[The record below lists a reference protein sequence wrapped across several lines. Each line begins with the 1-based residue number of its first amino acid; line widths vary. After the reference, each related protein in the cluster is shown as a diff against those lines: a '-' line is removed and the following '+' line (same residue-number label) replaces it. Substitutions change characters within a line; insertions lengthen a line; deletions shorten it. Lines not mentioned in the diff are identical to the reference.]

1 MTKRE
6 STDSEVRERA
16 VVAYG
21 ESLRIP
27 PAALVLD
34 GFREWAH
41 SEGFP
46 ETGRV
51 DYLAGAI
58 EVEMSPEDL
67 QTHGTVKTAV
77 AAELFALIARPG
89 RGFVFADR
97 TRVTAPAAQLSA
109 EPDVVAVL
117 FASLEQGT
125 VRQVQAVSKAPG
137 RFVELEGAPDLV
149 VEILSDSSVSKDTE
163 RLPPRYARAGVGE
176 LWLIDARGEDPRLE
190 IKVLAGFTYRT
201 VPQNAGGWA
210 LSPLLGADLRLTR
223 QPTPHA
229 GWLYELEVGV

>member
-1 MTKRE
+1 MTKRGT
-6 STDSEVRERA
+6 TDSEVRERA
-16 VVAYG
+16 AVAYG
-21 ESLRIP
+21 HDFQIP
-27 PAALVLD
+27 PAAMGLD

-46 ETGRV
+46 ETGRIDFV
-51 DYLAGAI
+51 AGTI
-58 EVEMSPEDL
+58 EAEMSPEDL

-77 AAELFALIARPG
+77 AAELFARIARPG

-109 EPDVVAVL
+109 EPDVVVVL
-117 FASLEQGT
+117 FASLDQGS
-125 VRQVQAVSKAPG
+125 VRQVEAASKAQG

-149 VEILSDSSVSKDTE
+149 VEILSDSSVGKDTE

-176 LWLIDARGEDPRLE
+176 LWLIDARGEEPRLE
-190 IKVLAGFTYRT
+190 VKTLAGFTYRKAN
-201 VPQNAGGWA
+201 QDSSGWV
-210 LSPLLGADLRLTR
+210 LSPLLGSHVRLTR

-229 GWLYELEVGV
+229 GWLYELEHRG

>member
-1 MTKRE
+1 M
-6 STDSEVRERA
+6 
-16 VVAYG
+16 
-21 ESLRIP
+21 P
-27 PAALVLD
+27 PVALVLD

-41 SEGFP
+41 SDGFP
-46 ETGRV
+46 QTGRV

-58 EVEMSPEDL
+58 EIEMSPEDL
-67 QTHGTVKTAV
+67 QTHGTVKTAI
-77 AAELFALIARPG
+77 AAELFAQIARTG

-97 TRVTAPAAQLSA
+97 ARVTAPAAQLSA

-117 FASLEQGT
+117 FASLDQGT
-125 VRQVQAVSKAPG
+125 VSQIPAVSGAPG

-149 VEILSDSSVSKDTE
+149 VEILSDSSVSKDTK

-176 LWLIDARGEDPRLE
+176 LWLIDARGRAPRL
-190 IKVLAGFTYRT
+190 IKTLAGFTYRT
-201 VPQNAGGWA
+201 APQDASGWA
-210 LSPLLGADLRLTR
+210 QSPLLGDRVRLSR